1 MAQKESYTIEV
12 SPGERK
18 GLYIAECPKCHTT
31 REGSNQG
38 KAASKIQAHMVG
50 VHRTDV
56 FAEYTVKLQ
65 K

>member
-1 MAQKESYTIEV
+1 MAQKETYTIEV

-18 GLYIAECPKCHTT
+18 SLYIAECPICHAT

-38 KAASKIQAHMVG
+38 KAASKIQGHLVG
-50 VHRTDV
+50 IHRTDLY
-56 FAEYTVKLQ
+56 AKYEVKLQ